1 MATASSARA
10 ATHASAAARRG
21 STHAM
26 RARGG
31 APRVVARVAGTVLGI
46 WAMAHLAR
54 ATSRA
59 FAPTLNAH
67 RDRSGRCEETPG
79 KWDVDAARARARALT
94 AESEAMRA
102 DGFAVLLNTFER
114 PDLLKTA
121 LRHYGKCRGVVE
133 IRVVWSEKR
142 DAPREGT
149 AEDGYFV
156 KKKPG
161 LVRYDAHAESTSIQN
176 RFEPLDD
183 LRTRAVFNVDEDV
196 RIPCETLYRGFKAW
210 QKHPD
215 ALVGYYAR
223 NYAPAKKPS
232 DGCSW
237 RYVANEFQLWWSGKY
252 SIILTK
258 AAFMDQKYLKLYKEH
273 LPDGV
278 REYID
283 KGGGNCEDIAMQFL
297 ISSITREAP
306 VYVPASLMYY
316 TKAKLGGVGVAGI
329 SSGAGHHLKRGDCIT
344 DFQTMFG
351 AEHIPL
357 VETYQ

>member
-1 MATASSARA
+1 MRYARD
-10 ATHASAAARRG
+10 ARDALDR
-21 STHAM
+21 
-26 RARGG
+26 RARGCG
-31 APRVVARVAGTVLGI
+31 
-46 WAMAHLAR
+46 
-54 ATSRA
+54 
-59 FAPTLNAH
+59 
-67 RDRSGRCEETPG
+67 RDGWFCEE
-79 KWDVDAARARARALT
+79 ALCARARALT

-121 LRHYGKCRGVVE
+121 LRHYGKCRGVEE

-283 KGGGNCEDIAMQFL
+283 KGGGELRGHRDAIFNLLDYA
-297 ISSITREAP
+297 RGAR
-306 VYVPASLMYY
+306 VR
-316 TKAKLGGVGVAGI
+316 AGKFDVLHQ
-329 SSGAGHHLKRGDCIT
+329 G
-344 DFQTMFG
+344 
-351 AEHIPL
+351 
-357 VETYQ
+357 

>member
-121 LRHYGKCRGVVE
+121 LRHYGKCRGVEE

-283 KGGGNCEDIAMQFL
+283 KGGGELRGHRDAIFNLLDYA
-297 ISSITREAP
+297 RGAR
-306 VYVPASLMYY
+306 VR
-316 TKAKLGGVGVAGI
+316 AGKFDVLHQ
-329 SSGAGHHLKRGDCIT
+329 G
-344 DFQTMFG
+344 
-351 AEHIPL
+351 
-357 VETYQ
+357 